1 MKKKIKSI
9 LAVFLCL
16 LGAGC
21 TVTTPVWSLSVDP
34 TAATEV
40 GRQAAEVARD
50 VLSDK

>member
-1 MKKKIKSI
+1 MRTISTI
-9 LAVFLCL
+9 ITTLALT
-16 LGAGC
+16 GC